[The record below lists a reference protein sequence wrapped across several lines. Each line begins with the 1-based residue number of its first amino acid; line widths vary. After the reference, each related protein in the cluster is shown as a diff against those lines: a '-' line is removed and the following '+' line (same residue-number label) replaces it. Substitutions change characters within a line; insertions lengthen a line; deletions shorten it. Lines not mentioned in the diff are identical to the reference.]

1 MTSKSPESTDEE
13 DGPPRMLSRS
23 EESEASFW
31 RLKRSSDEWRENRV
45 KRVLA
50 QEEESLFTTLGRMS
64 FLTICILFDGVFL
77 LQIPVTLG
85 KSFEAWVVYFMLLYG
100 LIRIQHK
107 LYQRWFSLD
116 ISQIHFEN
124 P

>member
-64 FLTICILFDGVFL
+64 C
-77 LQIPVTLG
+77 
-85 KSFEAWVVYFMLLYG
+85 LLYTSPS
-100 LIRIQHK
+100 
-107 LYQRWFSLD
+107 QRDSWAARMPS
-116 ISQIHFEN
+116 N
-124 P
+124 A

>member
-1 MTSKSPESTDEE
+1 MTSKSPDSAEE
-13 DGPPRMLSRS
+13 EAGPPRMMSRS

-77 LQIPVTLG
+77 LQIPVTFG
-85 KSFEAWVVYFMLLYG
+85 KSFEAWAVYLMLLYG

-116 ISQIHFEN
+116 ISQIYFEN

>member
-1 MTSKSPESTDEE
+1 MTSKSPDSAEE
-13 DGPPRMLSRS
+13 EAGPPRMMSRS

-50 QEEESLFTTLGRMS
+50 QDEESLFTTLGRMS

-85 KSFEAWVVYFMLLYG
+85 KSFEAWVVYLMLLYG
-100 LIRIQHK
+100 VIRVQRK
-107 LYQRWFSLD
+107 LYQKWFSLD
-116 ISQIHFEN
+116 ISQVHFEN

>member
-1 MTSKSPESTDEE
+1 MTSKSPDSAEE
-13 DGPPRMLSRS
+13 EAGPPRMMSRS

-77 LQIPVTLG
+77 YKFQSHSVSP
-85 KSFEAWVVYFMLLYG
+85 SRHG
-100 LIRIQHK
+100 L
-107 LYQRWFSLD
+107 FTSCC
-116 ISQIHFEN
+116 FTE
-124 P
+124 